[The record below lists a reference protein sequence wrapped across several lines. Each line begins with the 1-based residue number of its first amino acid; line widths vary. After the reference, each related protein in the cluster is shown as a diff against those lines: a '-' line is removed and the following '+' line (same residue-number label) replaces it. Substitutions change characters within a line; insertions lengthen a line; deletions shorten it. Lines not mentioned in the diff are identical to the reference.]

1 MENIK
6 KHWKMIL
13 IVLLIIFGM
22 NKCTTSCNRSSTIN
36 KQTIVIDSLK
46 NRADSLVRVI
56 DLQNAEISQMNL
68 RINDNKAI
76 SLGNNAYLQDSII
89 ILNGRLQNMS
99 KMYKNEV
106 KEHNKTKKELKK
118 LQENK

>member
-1 MENIK
+1 MKNIK
-6 KHWKMIL
+6 KHWKTIL
-13 IVLLIIFGM
+13 IVLLVIFGM
-22 NKCTTSCNRSSTIN
+22 NKCTQSCSRSSTID
-36 KQTIVIDSLK
+36 KQTVIIDSLK
-46 NRADSLVRVI
+46 TRTDSLSKVI

-89 ILNGRLQNMS
+89 VLNGRLQNMS
-99 KMYKNEV
+99 KMYENEV